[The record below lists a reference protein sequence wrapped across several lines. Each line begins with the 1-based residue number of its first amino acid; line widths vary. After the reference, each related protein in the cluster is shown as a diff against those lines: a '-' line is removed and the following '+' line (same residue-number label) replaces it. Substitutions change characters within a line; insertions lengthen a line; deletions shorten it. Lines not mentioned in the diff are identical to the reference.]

1 LHDEAALARAPKAG
15 LNRRDLARHYNEK
28 SAGERFPR
36 AVPASGFLIRA
47 VAKHH
52 VPGRSMMMNASELR
66 DALGPLA
73 QSLPRVFLILLCG
86 AVAIIA
92 AVEVVRA
99 VRGGQAGR
107 VLAAWIIALVG
118 VVDGCLAFRSFA
130 RLGGPVTMRDPL
142 SPEGLLRFASGERLP
157 IGAAAVTGAL
167 LGAALWR
174 RRGGRDAM
182 AAAGLAARHDRA
194 VTIGALGEALVAG
207 ILRDLGYPMLRNV
220 ILRNGGH
227 SVEIDA
233 LVRVPDGVL
242 VLETKTWSGFVA
254 GAEDALNWT
263 RHGRDGQ
270 SDMLPNAVRQN
281 TVHVAA
287 VESLIADLGVR
298 VRGHVI
304 SAGTATFAIELM
316 CLVVPVAELR
326 VVMRG
331 YKRPTDCDDA
341 GVSRAWARLQAEAMR
356 SELQRAAH
364 IARVRSRK
372 GLIAES
378 G

>member
-1 LHDEAALARAPKAG
+1 
-15 LNRRDLARHYNEK
+15 
-28 SAGERFPR
+28 
-36 AVPASGFLIRA
+36 
-47 VAKHH
+47 
-52 VPGRSMMMNASELR
+52 MNASELR

-130 RLGGPVTMRDPL
+130 RLGGPVTMPDPL

-174 RRGGRDAM
+174 RRGGRDAI

-263 RHGRDGQ
+263 RHGRDGR
-270 SDMLPNAVRQN
+270 SDMLPNAERQN

-331 YKRPTDCDDA
+331 YERPTDCDDA

-356 SELQRAAH
+356 SELRRAAH

>member
-1 LHDEAALARAPKAG
+1 
-15 LNRRDLARHYNEK
+15 
-28 SAGERFPR
+28 
-36 AVPASGFLIRA
+36 
-47 VAKHH
+47 
-52 VPGRSMMMNASELR
+52 
-66 DALGPLA
+66 
-73 QSLPRVFLILLCG
+73 
-86 AVAIIA
+86 
-92 AVEVVRA
+92 
-99 VRGGQAGR
+99 
-107 VLAAWIIALVG
+107 
-118 VVDGCLAFRSFA
+118 
-130 RLGGPVTMRDPL
+130 
-142 SPEGLLRFASGERLP
+142 
-157 IGAAAVTGAL
+157 
-167 LGAALWR
+167 
-174 RRGGRDAM
+174 
-182 AAAGLAARHDRA
+182 
-194 VTIGALGEALVAG
+194 
-207 ILRDLGYPMLRNV
+207 MLRNV

-263 RHGRDGQ
+263 RHGKDGR
-270 SDMLPNAVRQN
+270 SDMLPNAERQN

-331 YKRPTDCDDA
+331 YERPTDCDDA

-356 SELQRAAH
+356 SELRRAAH

-372 GLIAES
+372 GLIAEFRDERS
-378 G
+378 ADSVLIPSC